1 MTSRAYF
8 KQLNILMGAMI
19 AGVVF
24 FLLVITYLIATQGP
38 IASELHEVFQYIGP
52 GMGFA
57 TMVMSSFLYK
67 ARLKTI
73 PSDAPLTDKMTG
85 YRSAKILSFALLD
98 GGALLNAM
106 GFFLTGHWMYLA
118 IVGFI
123 LVIFLLAR
131 PTPQSA
137 SNDLELMGEDAMRIQ
152 NPEEIIGHSTN

>member
-1 MTSRAYF
+1 
-8 KQLNILMGAMI
+8 MGAMI
-19 AGVVF
+19 AGMVF
-24 FLLVITYLIATQGP
+24 FLLVITYLISTQGP
-38 IASELHEVFQYIGP
+38 IAPDLQMVFQYIGP
-52 GMGFA
+52 GIGFG
-57 TMVMSSFLYK
+57 TMVMSNWLYK

-73 PSDAPLTDKMTG
+73 PSDAPLTDKMTV

-98 GGALLNAM
+98 GGGLLNAM

-137 SNDLELMGEDAMRIQ
+137 SNDLELMGEDAMRVQ
-152 NPEEIIGHSTN
+152 NPEEIIGHSAS